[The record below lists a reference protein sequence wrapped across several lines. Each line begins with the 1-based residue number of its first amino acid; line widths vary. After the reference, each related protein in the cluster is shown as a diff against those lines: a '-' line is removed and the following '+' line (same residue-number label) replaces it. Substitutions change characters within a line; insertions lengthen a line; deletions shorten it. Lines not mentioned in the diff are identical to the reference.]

1 MAYNKA
7 EYDKEYNRTHITRK
21 FIPFNDTVPEDV
33 EMLEWLS
40 KVGNVTQYVKR
51 LIREDLEEHKSRVA
65 YEKHTY
71 EVMKTLEGLKIPLI
85 DGYENKEAIDLA
97 VKESHNLYI
106 GWYEDYEYRID
117 TDTKT
122 VLTVKKRI

>member
-1 MAYNKA
+1 MAYIKS
-7 EYDKEYNRTHITRK
+7 EYDKEYAKTHITRK

-33 EMLEWLS
+33 ELLEWLAT
-40 KVGNVTQYVKR
+40 KGNVTQYVKQ
-51 LIREDLEEHKSRVA
+51 LIRADFEEYKSRVD

-71 EVMKTLEGLKIPLI
+71 EVAKTLEGLKIPLI

-106 GWYEDYEYRID
+106 GWFEDYEYRID

-122 VLTVKKRI
+122 VLTVRKRI

>member
-1 MAYNKA
+1 MPYNKA
-7 EYDKEYNRTHITRK
+7 EYDKEYAKTHITRK

-33 EMLEWLS
+33 EMLAWLS
-40 KVGNVTQYVKR
+40 TVGNVTQYVKQ
-51 LIREDLEEHKSRVA
+51 LIRSDLEEHKSRVA
-65 YEKHTY
+65 YEQHTY
-71 EVMKTLEGLKIPLI
+71 EVAKTLEGLKIPLI

-106 GWYEDYEYRID
+106 GWVEDYEYRID

-122 VLTVKKRI
+122 VLTVRKRI